1 MKARAAASILSGL
14 ILLALALPQAK
25 AQQTAQDFPA
35 AIAACGPA
43 KLDFDVKPDKY
54 VAPPPQVPSGKVLVY
69 LFENVARLPFHG
81 VTVRVGV
88 DGKWVGA
95 TEGETYLT
103 FLVDPGVHHVCVWA
117 QASGWNPMEDGIA
130 LHRLNAQT
138 GKTYYFRTRI
148 SQPQGSATT
157 LLDAVDDDQA
167 QLLLQ
172 TSALSPRDLTPE
184 VESAIG
190 GVDES

>member
-1 MKARAAASILSGL
+1 MKVRATAAIVSGL
-14 ILLALALPQAK
+14 FLLALALPQAK

-54 VAPPPQVPSGKVLVY
+54 VAPPPQVPAGKVLVY
-69 LFENVARLPFHG
+69 LFENVPRLPIHG
-81 VTVRVGV
+81 VKVRVGV

-103 FLVDPGVHHVCVWA
+103 FLVDPGVHHVCVRA

-130 LHRLNAQT
+130 LHGLNAQP

-172 TSALSPRDLTPE
+172 TSTHATSHPK
-184 VESAIG
+184 
-190 GVDES
+190 